1 MGGASGAT
9 GSGRGGQGTAN
20 GSGNNPSVGLEES
33 ATVYD
38 PAGGTDGEQL
48 QADTRGGEGRTETV
62 GRGQG
67 QTRAGP
73 AVVPLADVLPRY
85 DAEATAALDR
95 LAIPPS
101 QRDLVRAYFDSLGGA

>member
-1 MGGASGAT
+1 
-9 GSGRGGQGTAN
+9 
-20 GSGNNPSVGLEES
+20 VGLQES

-48 QADTRGGEGRTETV
+48 QAGTRPGDGRSETV
-62 GRGQG
+62 GKGQG

-101 QRDLVRAYFDSLGGA
+101 QRDLVRAYFDALGGS

>member
-1 MGGASGAT
+1 MDL
-9 GSGRGGQGTAN
+9 Q
-20 GSGNNPSVGLEES
+20 ES

-48 QADTRGGEGRTETV
+48 QAGTRPGEGRTETV

-67 QTRAGP
+67 QTRVGP
-73 AVVPLADVLPRY
+73 AVVPLAEVLPRY
-85 DAEATAALDR
+85 DAEATDALDR

-101 QRDLVRAYFDSLGGA
+101 QRALVRAYFGSLGGR